1 VRWSVSIAMALLCG
15 GALPQVNPDASRFF
29 SQPCESDIGFVAAHG
44 FVGLDRFAG
53 TDLLPP
59 ALIRAAP
66 PDCTPLSNTAVR
78 GRSANTPPPGAHI
91 GHSTVASR
99 LPLVRCLLHRQTN
112 TVRGRGLWSILVPR
126 GLVPRGRQRVW
137 FDRPFG
143 PAAGFLSQQRIVSP
157 RPHARAGTSDPPRQ
171 PSPTTRLMTVELTPN
186 RGL

>member
-1 VRWSVSIAMALLCG
+1 MRWSVSIAMALLCG

-143 PAAGFLSQQRIVSP
+143 PAAGFFPSNGLSHPVPTPEPEPQTPQGNPVP
-157 RPHARAGTSDPPRQ
+157 Q
-171 PSPTTRLMTVELTPN
+171 PD
-186 RGL
+186 